1 MAAKNM
7 DLAATIALKNLKNA
21 IDAARYYQKC
31 SEFYVISVSVL

>member
-7 DLAATIALKNLKNA
+7 DLAATISLKNVNHP

-31 SEFYVISVSVL
+31 SEFYVMTI